1 MNQPDCCLLTA
12 HHRLC
17 PKEGISDTCGKRQ
30 AGKEPGHEQLLE
42 DGTLQTGLKDSYG
55 ILSNENYSAF
65 LSAVAP
71 VQTN

>member
-12 HHRLC
+12 HHRLF

-42 DGTLQTGLKDSYG
+42 DGTL
-55 ILSNENYSAF
+55 
-65 LSAVAP
+65 
-71 VQTN
+71 